1 MGSTEHEAGIHR
13 TTVVEDKDK
22 GGIRAN
28 YKVLCLKTV
37 IPFIKINKN
46 QKIILEGK

>member
-1 MGSTEHEAGIHR
+1 M
-13 TTVVEDKDK
+13 VEDKDK
-22 GGIRAN
+22 SGIKAN

-37 IPFIKINKN
+37 IPFIKIYKN